1 MARTVFYL
9 LSVSLIWSSLAQAE
23 DLSCRTLYE
32 NKQTR
37 AALQRCLPQAA
48 KGDGEASFILSNLY
62 SQGFEGSSPDLHLA
76 LQWLTRSAEW
86 GYGPGCYNLAK
97 LYERG
102 DVVPKS
108 LETAFS
114 WYLKGAKQGHLA
126 SQVKTGI
133 SYLKGSGT
141 PQDFTQA
148 RHWLELAVEKGDL
161 SAQITLATLLKQT
174 DPQRAMTLYQRAAE
188 QGSGFADYQLALLYR
203 EPAGAEEMD
212 LDKALHHAKESERLN
227 YEAAVDLVESLRQQM
242 ALEESRRIA
251 AQSESDAGNTQLT
264 TAVSVT
270 TSEQAP
276 VAEEDQD
283 TVVSADSS
291 ADISSDSSAVEKTDT
306 ETESRRIAEQTQT
319 QAESDAGNTQLTTA
333 VSVTTSEQAPV
344 AEDDQDTVVSADISA
359 DSSAV
364 EQTDTEM
371 ESRGIAEQTQTQAE
385 SDAGNTQLT
394 TAVSVTT
401 SEQVQVAEDDQ
412 VTGVSADSS
421 AVEQTDGETS
431 PQAVIGRHDF
441 SWLKSQPEG
450 HYVLQLV
457 QLSSE
462 DSVRVFL
469 KKNQL
474 DGKAN
479 YFRAVTAAGNMY
491 VVLYAE
497 SSASLSGARAIAAGK
512 LPEKLSDMVWYRTY
526 RAILSAYKPV
536 D

>member
-9 LSVSLIWSSLAQAE
+9 LSVSLIWSSLTQAE

-62 SQGFEGSSPDLHLA
+62 SQGFEGSPPDLHLA

-148 RHWLELAVEKGDL
+148 HHWLELAVEKGDL

-174 DPQRAMTLYQRAAE
+174 DPQQAMTLYQRAAE
-188 QGSGFADYQLALLYR
+188 QGSGFAHYQLALLYR
-203 EPAGAEEMD
+203 EPADAEEMD

-251 AQSESDAGNTQLT
+251 EQTQAESEAGNTQLT
-264 TAVSVT
+264 TAAPAT
-270 TSEQAP
+270 TSEQVP
-276 VAEEDQD
+276 VAEDDQNA
-283 TVVSADSS
+283 VVSADIS
-291 ADISSDSSAVEKTDT
+291 ADNSSMVDQTDT
-306 ETESRRIAEQTQT
+306 EMESRRIAEQTQ
-319 QAESDAGNTQLTTA
+319 AESEAGNTQLTTA
-333 VSVTTSEQAPV
+333 APATTSEQVPV
-344 AEDDQDTVVSADISA
+344 AEDDQNTVVSADISV
-359 DSSAV
+359 DNSSMV
-364 EQTDTEM
+364 DQTDTEM
-371 ESRGIAEQTQTQAE
+371 ESRRIAEQTQKD
-385 SDAGNTQLT
+385 SDAGNNQLT
-394 TAVSVTT
+394 TAAPATT
-401 SEQVQVAEDDQ
+401 SEQVPVAEDDQ
-412 VTGVSADSS
+412 NTSVNADVSAADL
-421 AVEQTDGETS
+421 ADVETDH
-431 PQAVIGRHDF
+431 QAAIGRHDF

-462 DSVRVFL
+462 NSVRVFL

-497 SSASLSGARAIAAGK
+497 SSASLSGARAIAAGN
-512 LPEKLSDMVWYRTY
+512 LPEKLSDRVWYRTY